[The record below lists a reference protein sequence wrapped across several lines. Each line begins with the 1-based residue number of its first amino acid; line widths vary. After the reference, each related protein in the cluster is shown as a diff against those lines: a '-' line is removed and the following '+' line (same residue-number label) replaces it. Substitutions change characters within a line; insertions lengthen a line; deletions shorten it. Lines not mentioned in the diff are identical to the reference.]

1 MNHWTNLDW
10 DFDNCQTS
18 LNAAKLAYRQDDTK
32 ETIKNLEYVI
42 FTAQEAIERL
52 KKGEK

>member
-18 LNAAKLAYRQDDTK
+18 LNAAELARSLGDTK
-32 ETIKNLEYVI
+32 SSIQQLEFVI
-42 FTAQEAIERL
+42 FQAQEAIERL